1 MDNLLS
7 VRQVAYILKVHPL
20 SVRRYIKQSKLK
32 AVRVAGNIRVKES
45 DLQQFQ
51 QTVETAPP
59 LQSTAEEIIV
69 RAKRQI
75 ARPFTDD
82 DPFLRLRGRGASLS
96 LD

>member
-20 SVRRYIKQSKLK
+20 SVRRYIKQGKLK
-32 AVRVAGNIRVKES
+32 AIRAAGNVRIKES

-51 QTVETAPP
+51 QDVTPPPPTVNPDEV
-59 LQSTAEEIIV
+59 IV

-75 ARPFTDD
+75 ARPFTVD
-82 DPFLRLRGRGASLS
+82 DPFLRLNGRGASLS
-96 LD
+96 

>member
-20 SVRRYIKQSKLK
+20 SVRRYIKQGKLK
-32 AVRVAGNIRVKES
+32 AIRAAGNVRIKES

-51 QTVETAPP
+51 QDVTPPPPTVNPDEV
-59 LQSTAEEIIV
+59 IV

-75 ARPFTDD
+75 ARSFTVD
-82 DPFLRLRGRGASLS
+82 DPFLRLNGRGASLS
-96 LD
+96 